1 MRVATFNLL
10 HGRSL
15 TDGLVDLPRLTAA
28 CASIG
33 ADVLGLQEVDRDQ
46 ERSDGADMTAAVA
59 EAMGAEHWRFEPA
72 LIGTPGESWRP
83 AEAEDYVLGVGQSGY
98 GVALVSRWPVSQ
110 WEVIRLPVSQ
120 VRSPL
125 VVPGTRRVVW
135 LRDEPRV
142 ALCAR
147 VETPLGAM
155 TIATTH
161 LSFVPG
167 VNVRQL
173 RTLVREV
180 RQLLPPPY
188 ILAGDLNLIGAIPR
202 VVSGWR
208 SLGNAKTYPSPK
220 PVVQFDWLL
229 ARGGLP
235 EVTRTQALQLPVS
248 DHRALAA
255 DLG

>member
-1 MRVATFNLL
+1 VRVATFNLL

-15 TDGLVDLPRLTAA
+15 TDGLIDLPRQESA

-33 ADVLGLQEVDRDQ
+33 SDVLGLQEVDRDQ
-46 ERSDGADMTAAVA
+46 ERSDGADMTAAIA
-59 EAMGAEHWRFEPA
+59 RAMDVEHWRFEPA
-72 LIGTPGESWRP
+72 LIGTPGAAWRP
-83 AEAEDYVLGVGQSGY
+83 AAAEDYVLGVGQSGY
-98 GVALVSRWPVSQ
+98 GVALVSRYPVSR

-125 VVPGTRRVVW
+125 VVPGTRKVVW

-147 VETPLGAM
+147 VETPLGGM

-173 RTLVREV
+173 RTVVREV
-180 RQLLPPPY
+180 RRLLPPPY

-208 SLGNAKTYPSPK
+208 SLGSAKTYPSAK

-229 ARGGLP
+229 ARGELP
-235 EVTRTQALQLPVS
+235 DVARVEALALPVS

>member
-1 MRVATFNLL
+1 MRIATCNLL

-15 TDGLVDLPRLTAA
+15 SDGLVDLPRLQAA

-33 ADVLGLQEVDRDQ
+33 ADVLGLQEVDQHQ
-46 ERSDGADMTAAVA
+46 ERSDGADLTASIA

-72 LIGTPGESWRP
+72 LIGTPGETWRP
-83 AEAEDYVLGVGQSGY
+83 AVVDDYVLGSGQAGY
-98 GVALVSRWPVSQ
+98 GVALVSRYPVSR
-110 WEVIRLPVSQ
+110 WEAIRLSASQ

-125 VVPGTRRVVW
+125 VVPGTRKVVW

-147 VETPLGAM
+147 VESPLGEL
-155 TIATTH
+155 TVVTTH

-173 RTLVREV
+173 RTVVREA
-180 RQLLPPPY
+180 RRLMPPPY
-188 ILAGDLNLIGAIPR
+188 LLAGDLNLIGAVPR

-208 SLGNAKTYPSPK
+208 SLGSAKTYPAPK

-229 ARGGLP
+229 ASGDLPPVSGL
-235 EVTRTQALQLPVS
+235 EAIELPIS